1 MVQAIESGYVKR
13 QLVTSHTERMRAIER
28 GDLKIIGLNCYQ
40 ETEVSPLT
48 GGVDSGIMKVDPRA
62 EREQIER
69 LNAFRAQRNDTDV
82 KAALA
87 NLAETARGGSNIMP
101 ASIPMPHAGVTT
113 GEWSQT
119 LRDIFGEYRAPTGID
134 IPANDDSR
142 GRSSGDSHR
151 GQNRQNELGRPPRLL
166 IGVGLTV
173 SNNGANRLP
182 SRVDVGFEIVYEGIR
197 PDPEQIARRRW
208 KRACT

>member
-1 MVQAIESGYVKR
+1 MGVADAAGLAFETDLLEYGDIFDGSPVIAAKVKANWSMARQRKWPGFRSRAAWCRPSNPATSSGNWC
-13 QLVTSHTERMRAIER
+13 TSHTERMRAIER

-40 ETEVSPLT
+40 ETEESPLT

-101 ASIPMPHAGVTT
+101 ASILCAHAGVTT

-142 GRSSGDSHR
+142 GARKQWRFAPRSPKPAT
-151 GQNRQNELGRPPRLL
+151 N
-166 IGVGLTV
+166 
-173 SNNGANRLP
+173 
-182 SRVDVGFEIVYEGIR
+182 
-197 PDPEQIARRRW
+197 
-208 KRACT
+208 

>member
-1 MVQAIESGYVKR
+1 
-13 QLVTSHTERMRAIER
+13 
-28 GDLKIIGLNCYQ
+28 
-40 ETEVSPLT
+40 
-48 GGVDSGIMKVDPRA
+48 MKVDPRA

-69 LNAFRAQRNDTDV
+69 LNAFRAQRNNTDV

-101 ASIPMPHAGVTT
+101 ASILCAHAGVTT

-142 GRSSGDSHR
+142 SAQATAIPAQVAGTA
-151 GQNRQNELGRPPRLL
+151 QALGRPLRLL
-166 IGVGLTV
+166 GVTASNLVPSGGGQGLLFPDAGRERDRKLDRILDQV
-173 SNNGANRLP
+173 HGKFGPMLRRGAER
-182 SRVDVGFEIVYEGIR
+182 D
-197 PDPEQIARRRW
+197 
-208 KRACT
+208 